1 MCVTALQALVSCQPG
16 TFMMT
21 CRAVARRIG
30 REVERTEGSSERR
43 RTMILLQRVRSSR
56 GGRVKLRPQ
65 AMCRST
71 EPIANHTLCIPLI
84 PLPSTSCTLVLRVLL
99 FTSSSASSS
108 TNISTVSPGTSAIV
122 GDFWATL
129 VGGLGTLVLRWC
141 MQRMRAEQSEPCTYQ
156 KWKNRQTAPWLWC
169 LNCAITKCLDR
180 NRSCTNHTSYPL
192 PIITLPDYQT
202 AYSGEVHILPP
213 PKGRSATRN
222 TPATTRV

>member
-141 MQRMRAEQSEPCTYQ
+141 MQF
-156 KWKNRQTAPWLWC
+156 
-169 LNCAITKCLDR
+169 
-180 NRSCTNHTSYPL
+180 
-192 PIITLPDYQT
+192 
-202 AYSGEVHILPP
+202 
-213 PKGRSATRN
+213 
-222 TPATTRV
+222 ATTMLEVTTTHASGTIRAMYISKVEKSANSAMVVVFELCDHKMSR